1 MDSDPDIHPVC
12 SRLYD
17 DGYFHLR
24 NGRFVEALECLQQ
37 SWALKEHQG
46 TANRIG
52 QTLQALNRREESHG
66 WFARAYELNPRNNMM
81 AMAHASSLHEQGHIQ
96 EAIKVLIALVK
107 QNPTYKP
114 ARNLLAAL
122 QS

>member
-1 MDSDPDIHPVC
+1 MDSESDTSPPDVV
-12 SRLYD
+12 LYY
-17 DGYFHLR
+17 DGLFHLE
-24 NGRFVEALECLQQ
+24 NGRFVEALECFQQ
-37 SWALKEHQG
+37 SWALVEHQG

-52 QTLQALNRREESHG
+52 QALQALNRREESHG

-96 EAIKVLIALVK
+96 EAIKVLSALLK

-114 ARNLLAAL
+114 ARTLLAVL
-122 QS
+122 QP